1 MLYIQHMHAML
12 DHKSTSVVY
21 NDWLRLQLQQ
31 TITVRAI
38 QQVQRY
44 ITLGMGVSV
53 SSIFLLEAIT
63 HETPTITQSSID
75 CCLESRHPS
84 TFWSMLL

>member
-1 MLYIQHMHAML
+1 MHAML

-44 ITLGMGVSV
+44 ITLGMGVIV
-53 SSIFLLEAIT
+53 SSIFLVEAIT